1 MKVFTMDDLS
11 YRGKHKGV
19 HSWDHPGS
27 TTLIIG
33 ILIGC
38 ISLKMLWVSTKRLT
52 LKSLMEKQR
61 QKSMQKRRFSN
72 T

>member
-27 TTLIIG
+27 TPPL
-33 ILIGC
+33 LLA
-38 ISLKMLWVSTKRLT
+38 S
-52 LKSLMEKQR
+52 
-61 QKSMQKRRFSN
+61 
-72 T
+72 